1 MLPFAQAAPTFFSD
15 EPGSSTLVI
24 KILVGFLLGIGLIF
38 LFTTVPPRLKKPIT
52 AAFTFVAGLYYVLW
66 WLWPKAIDLQ
76 PDEAPQNA
84 VESFSIWLADANP
97 VVSQFRNIL
106 SAFLIGLGIYSLMR
120 IHLGKVAKKQ
130 KDWGFSMVL
139 LVSMLVMTIFGFVDW
154 RTRQGTGGALLD
166 DPVNWSFVNYAQDF
180 MFEGL
185 FQQMEAAMFSIIA
198 FYILSAAY
206 RAFRVRSV
214 EASIMLVT
222 ALIVMLSLLGAIA
235 FVSQGAVDSVTG
247 GNADH
252 FLQNFTLGSIKGW
265 IENNVQG
272 PAIRGLQFGVG
283 IGLLALALRIWLSLE
298 KTGSSS

>member
-1 MLPFAQAAPTFFSD
+1 MLPLAQAAPNFFSD
-15 EPGSSTLVI
+15 EAGSSTLFI

-38 LFTTVPPRLKKPIT
+38 LFTQVPPRLKRPIT

-76 PDEAPQNA
+76 PDEAPTNA
-84 VESFSIWLADANP
+84 IESFSIWLQDANP
-97 VVSQFRNIL
+97 IVSQFRNIL

-120 IHLGKVAKKQ
+120 IHLGRVAKKQ
-130 KDWGFSMVL
+130 KDWTFSVVL
-139 LVSMLVMTIFGFVDW
+139 LVSMAVMTVFAFMDW
-154 RTRQGTGGALLD
+154 KSRQGTQGALLD
-166 DPVNWSFVNYAQDF
+166 DPVNWTFVNYARHF

-206 RAFRVRSV
+206 RAFRVRSI
-214 EASIMLVT
+214 EASILLVT
-222 ALIVMLSLLGAIA
+222 ALVVMLSLLGAVA
-235 FVSQGAVDSVTG
+235 FLSQGAIDGLTG
-247 GNADH
+247 GNKDA

-265 IENNVQG
+265 IETNVQG